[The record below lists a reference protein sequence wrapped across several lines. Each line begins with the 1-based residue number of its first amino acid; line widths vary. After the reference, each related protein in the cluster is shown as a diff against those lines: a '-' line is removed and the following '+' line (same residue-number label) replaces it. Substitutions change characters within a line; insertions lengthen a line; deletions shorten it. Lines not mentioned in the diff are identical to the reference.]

1 MGVKERRATGTGEMV
16 WCVTQQRAAELGQE
30 LELLPLLLS
39 SLYPASSD
47 SEAQAQK
54 SHYLMLFYC
63 LDLFN
68 SQVTLLTTTV
78 P

>member
-1 MGVKERRATGTGEMV
+1 MV